1 LAWSNIDELDAAVH
15 RAGTLVAHAA
25 SFALALDQI
34 GIELPPV
41 HTAQIDPAQLRAI
54 ASLYLASEMESTGL
68 ITSVEALAALTR
80 SSAVNVDLGAAN
92 PLLVGWWQNRQ
103 QRATEDERSHSF
115 ANLFG
120 VGASGSFEETMLTLC
135 EALYKL
141 DESNGK
147 YGGMSQ
153 QMRVRTSATQL
164 LTLLLQAAGGI
175 TVFLAQEILQSL
187 REAIAILR
195 HRDLLAAFGARDLW
209 SAISRIDRLAHTS
222 HPDARLYVQRGKAGM
237 TVLSWLADAAP
248 HLEQSTG
255 VLVNLDHPVIP
266 AALEWMQA
274 ALAIGESGTPPGAN
288 PAYSAGNNTPG
299 NAPNQ
304 AGYGGNQPAD
314 YGSSGSGSSAP
325 RSQWSGLAA

>member
-1 LAWSNIDELDAAVH
+1 MTWSNVDDLDAAVH

-41 HTAQIDPAQLRAI
+41 HAAQIDPAQLRAI
-54 ASLYLASEMESTGL
+54 ASLYLASEMENTGL

-92 PLLVGWWQNRQ
+92 SLLVTWWQNRQ

-120 VGASGSFEETMLTLC
+120 VGAGGSFEETMLTLC

-147 YGGMSQ
+147 YGGMNQ

-164 LTLLLQAAGGI
+164 LTLLLQTAGGI

-274 ALAIGESGTPPGAN
+274 ALAIGESGAPARTN
-288 PAYSAGNNTPG
+288 PAT
-299 NAPNQ
+299 PNQ
-304 AGYGGNQPAD
+304 QDAYGG
-314 YGSSGSGSSAP
+314 SGSGGGGGGSSAP